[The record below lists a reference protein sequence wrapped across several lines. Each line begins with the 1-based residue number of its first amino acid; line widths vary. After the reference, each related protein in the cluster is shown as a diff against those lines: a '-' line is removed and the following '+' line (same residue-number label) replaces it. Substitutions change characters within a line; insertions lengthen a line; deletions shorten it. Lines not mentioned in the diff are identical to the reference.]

1 MRAGREQ
8 MFSPRTYYTTLVL
21 IMQTFVRGILNL
33 FLPEPEPNMNN
44 PKDNPKGNSKGN
56 PRGRKDHSH
65 VGKQIK
71 KCYFIDIMY
80 IF

>member
-1 MRAGREQ
+1 MRAEHER
-8 MFSPRTYYTTLVL
+8 MFSPWTYYTTFVP

-33 FLPEPEPNMNN
+33 FCMKSESNMNN
-44 PKDNPKGNSKGN
+44 PKGNSIGN